1 MQHTRVAVYKF
12 KPGSADEVIA
22 KAEAGLLPIYRAQPG
37 FVAYGV
43 VKTGDDSGISISVWQ
58 TGDQA
63 QAAVQTAG
71 TWVAANIAAL
81 VESVQNHVGDLSFFS
96 SSGTIGG

>member
-1 MQHTRVAVYKF
+1 MQHTRIAVYKF

-22 KAEAGLLPIYRAQPG
+22 KAQAGLLAIYRAQPG

-43 VKTGDDSGISISVWQ
+43 VKTADDAGISLSVWE

-63 QAAVQTAG
+63 QAAVQTAS
-71 TWVAANIAAL
+71 TWVQSNIASL
-81 VESVQNHVGDLSFFS
+81 VESVQNHVGDLAFFS
-96 SSGTIGG
+96 SAAAIGG